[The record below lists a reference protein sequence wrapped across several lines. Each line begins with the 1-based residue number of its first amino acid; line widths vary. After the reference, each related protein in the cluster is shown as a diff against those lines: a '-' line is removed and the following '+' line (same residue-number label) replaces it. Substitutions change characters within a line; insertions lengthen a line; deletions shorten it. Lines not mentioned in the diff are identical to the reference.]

1 MDDVERFVNDLQ
13 ALFVGV
19 SDKDQLKASAHR
31 TLAAFIGRL
40 AVRDNAYS
48 PLDEIHQSLREAR
61 QRLVIMNYE
70 GDGRN
75 VRIEILTELD
85 KAIVTT
91 SPRR

>member
-1 MDDVERFVNDLQ
+1 MSDVERFVSDLQ

-19 SDKDQLKASAHR
+19 SDKEQLKASAHR
-31 TLAAFIGRL
+31 TLAAFIGRV
-40 AVRDNAYS
+40 AVRDNTYS
-48 PLDEIHQSLREAR
+48 PLDEVNQSLREAR
-61 QRLVIMNYE
+61 QRLVGMTFE

-85 KAIVTT
+85 KAIATT